1 MILIVALVAAQA
13 TLFDPTSM
21 FARVAMVVPFT
32 APIVHP
38 ILIAAGAIGVGEV
51 VLAIVS
57 TVVTLAVLV
66 PLVARIYRGGVL
78 PNGGTSGLRAAWR
91 AGR

>member
-1 MILIVALVAAQA
+1 
-13 TLFDPTSM
+13 
-21 FARVAMVVPFT
+21 VAMVVPFT